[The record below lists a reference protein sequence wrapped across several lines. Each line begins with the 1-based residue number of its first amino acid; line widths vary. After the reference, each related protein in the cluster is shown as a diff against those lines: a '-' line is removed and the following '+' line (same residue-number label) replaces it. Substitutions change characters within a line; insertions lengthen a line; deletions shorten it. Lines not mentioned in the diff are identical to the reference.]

1 MRRGE
6 VYVRWHA
13 ISEAIRE
20 NCPCGGSGPGEGCHV
35 CDVYHQLKEKTM
47 RVVMLDNRDL
57 GMEPLPDPQLE
68 LLR

>member
-1 MRRGE
+1 
-6 VYVRWHA
+6 
-13 ISEAIRE
+13 
-20 NCPCGGSGPGEGCHV
+20 
-35 CDVYHQLKEKTM
+35 VYHQLKEKTM